1 MFNERLNNISQ
12 EIREKIDSIKQLQ
25 VTLENL
31 KAV

>member
-12 EIREKIDSIKQLQ
+12 EIREKNDSIKQLK
-25 VTLENL
+25 VKLENL

>member
-12 EIREKIDSIKQLQ
+12 QIREKIDSIKQLQ